1 MIESI
6 AGPITAIITNI
17 VISSNNIRAAHINL
31 FANAC
36 LLVADNDQL
45 LPVTRLTTIAMLI
58 LLL

>member
-45 LPVTRLTTIAMLI
+45 LPVGGDLQDQLPS
-58 LLL
+58 LC

>member
-6 AGPITAIITNI
+6 AGPITATITSI

-36 LLVADNDQL
+36 LLMADNDLL
-45 LPVTRLTTIAMLI
+45 LPVGGDLQDKLPS
-58 LLL
+58 LC